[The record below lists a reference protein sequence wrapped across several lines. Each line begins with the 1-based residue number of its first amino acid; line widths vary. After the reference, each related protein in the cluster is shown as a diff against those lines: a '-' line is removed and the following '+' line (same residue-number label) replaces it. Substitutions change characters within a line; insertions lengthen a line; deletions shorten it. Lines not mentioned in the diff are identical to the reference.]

1 MAFLLWLVAAILV
14 IVGIVQLFQGQ
25 IIFGVLLI
33 VARDEPMRG
42 GGAFRGAAVDDSAVV
57 TGRRGLVVSPRGGGV
72 HDTSGHPLRCD

>member
-1 MAFLLWLVAAILV
+1 VRLLPPNFLPSRHLSRHELPYHR
-14 IVGIVQLFQGQ
+14 
-25 IIFGVLLI
+25 GVLLI